1 MLLRVLATAVG
12 VMERRNGRGREAP
25 CSRARESPR
34 VGSDPRRGKVPMM
47 GKSKVNASD
56 AE

>member
-1 MLLRVLATAVG
+1 MLLRVLATTIG
-12 VMERRNGRGREAP
+12 VVERGSGRGREAP

-34 VGSDPRRGKVPMM
+34 VGSDPRRGKVPMI